1 MVYSPSS
8 MQTSIRFIAT
18 LALGG
23 QVLVLG
29 LPWVCIAAQHPATA
43 CEETMAPASRVITAT
58 GMSNPATCPN
68 TALCMAIP
76 TAIPNTLGTQLPPAA
91 VHAAPPADVAA
102 VNPGDPPTP
111 LSPPPQA

>member
-1 MVYSPSS
+1 VVYSPSS
-8 MQTSIRFIAT
+8 MQTSIRFVAA

-23 QVLVLG
+23 QFLVLG
-29 LPWVCIAAQHPATA
+29 LPWVCIAAQHPASA

-58 GMSNPATCPN
+58 GTSNHATCPN

-76 TAIPNTLGTQLPPAA
+76 TAVPNTAPTPLRPAA
-91 VHAAPPADVAA
+91 AHAAPPADVATA
-102 VNPGDPPTP
+102 NPGDPPAP